1 MYEEDTS
8 PAPAAP
14 AESGPGN
21 MLRNIIIAVAV
32 IYVAASLY
40 LVFDMH
46 NRIGKLE
53 TEQKAAAE
61 SAATHNAAI
70 MKKLGMTEASLEQ
83 AAQQFESK
91 LGQTQKDVANRT
103 SQLAKQQQAS
113 EQKLR
118 AESEQKIG
126 YVASEVGGV
135 KTDVAGAK
143 TDIATTRTDL
153 EATKAK
159 LQSAIGDLGVQSGLI
174 AHTREELDYLKHR
187 GDRNIFEFTLK
198 KGDHPKPVSTIS
210 LALKKVDAKK
220 GKFNLNVIADDRTI
234 EKKDRTINEPM
245 QFYTGRDRSLYEVVV
260 MSAEKNTISGYLST
274 PKTVPTPAGK

>member
-1 MYEEDTS
+1 MYEEDTNS
-8 PAPAAP
+8 APAAP
-14 AESGPGN
+14 AESGSN
-21 MLRNIIIAVAV
+21 NTLRNIIIAVAV

-40 LVFDMH
+40 FIFDAH
-46 NRIGKLE
+46 SRIAKLE
-53 TEQKAAAE
+53 ADQKAAAE

-70 MKKLGMTEASLEQ
+70 MKKLGMTEASLEE
-83 AAQQFESK
+83 AAQKFESK
-91 LGQTQKDVANRT
+91 LGQTQKEVVNRT
-103 SQLAKQQQAS
+103 TQLAKQQQAS
-113 EQKLR
+113 EEKLR
-118 AESEQKIG
+118 AESEKNIG
-126 YVASEVGGV
+126 AVASEVGGV

-143 TDIATTRTDL
+143 TDIASTRSDL

-220 GKFNLNVIADDRTI
+220 GKFSLNVVADDRTI
-234 EKKDRTINEPM
+234 EKKDRTVNEPM
-245 QFYTGRDRSLYEVVV
+245 QFYTGRDRNLYEVVV
-260 MSAEKNTISGYLST
+260 MSADKNSVSGYLST
-274 PKTVPTPAGK
+274 PKTVPAPAGN